1 MLIRTQD
8 SNETVALEACEFW
21 LTLAEQS
28 ICMEALAPFLN
39 RYSVFSPVIIMVT
52 YGTYITCRLIPVL
65 LNGMK
70 YSEIDVIILKVG
82 RAR

>member
-8 SNETVALEACEFW
+8 SNETVSLEACEFW

-39 RYSVFSPVIIMVT
+39 RYFQLCGCCRCLIMNV
-52 YGTYITCRLIPVL
+52 YRLIPVL

-70 YSEIDVIILKVG
+70 YSEIDVIILKV
-82 RAR
+82 